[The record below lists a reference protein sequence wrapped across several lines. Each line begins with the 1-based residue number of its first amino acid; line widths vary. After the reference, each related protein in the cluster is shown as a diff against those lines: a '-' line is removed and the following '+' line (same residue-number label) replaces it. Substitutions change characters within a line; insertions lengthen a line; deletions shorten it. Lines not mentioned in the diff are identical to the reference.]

1 MDEKQHLI
9 PKFLLRRF
17 SDDDKIV
24 VWDRQLRKS
33 IPTSVDRA
41 ARIGSYYSVPE
52 EPTVPDE
59 GLEEALQSLSSV
71 PGLRDSI
78 LEVKEDGTTTLKRNA
93 IEAFLSHMEGKA
105 APAVQRLA
113 NDGPPAAGREREV
126 DRFYIAALVALQ
138 HVRGES
144 FREQFDEVTR
154 TFIRFQM
161 ENSTDTVEA
170 DLDGLDS
177 LQIGTSHKLAMML
190 TMAIE
195 NIAPILFTAT
205 WRVLHYARPEV
216 VGSDEGVGLWARPS
230 RDLDERPLAIGTADA
245 IYVPL
250 GAHDILQL
258 TNSSLK
264 EELVPGGDAKLR
276 QSNEAV
282 ASAAQRWIFTH
293 PDNSAVHDL
302 GVRPRRRVRRELF
315 PLPSLPS
322 GARHELL
329 RFSNT
334 L

>member
-17 SDDDKIV
+17 SDDEKIV

-41 ARIGSYYSVPE
+41 AKIGSYYSVPE

-59 GLEEALQSLSSV
+59 GLEEALQTLSSV

-78 LEVKEDGTTTLKRNA
+78 LEFNDDGTAILKRNA
-93 IEAFLSHMEGKA
+93 IEAFLSYMEGKA
-105 APAVQRLA
+105 VI
-113 NDGPPAAGREREV
+113 GGEREM

-138 HVRGES
+138 YLRGES
-144 FREQFDEVTR
+144 FREQFDEVVR
-154 TFIRFQM
+154 AFIKFRL
-161 ENSTDTVEA
+161 ENSA
-170 DLDGLDS
+170 DSGEMSLDVLDN

-190 TMAIE
+190 SMAIE
-195 NIAPILFTAT
+195 NIAPLLFKFK
-205 WRVLHYARPEV
+205 WRVLHYSAPEV
-216 VGSDEGVGLWARPS
+216 VGTDEGVGLWARPS
-230 RDLDERPLAIGTADA
+230 RDLEVNPLAIGTADA

-258 TNSSLK
+258 TNSTLK
-264 EELVPGGDAKLR
+264 EEIVPGSDAKLR
-276 QSNEAV
+276 HSNEVV

-302 GVRPRRRVRRELF
+302 GVRPRRRVRHQLF

-322 GARHELL
+322 GERRELL
-329 RFSNT
+329 RFSNA

>member
-1 MDEKQHLI
+1 MDEKHHLI
-9 PKFLLRRF
+9 PRFLLRRF
-17 SDDDKIV
+17 SADDRIV

-52 EPTVPDE
+52 EPNVPDE
-59 GLEEALQSLSSV
+59 GLEEALQNLSEV

-78 LEVKEDGTTTLKRNA
+78 LEVNDDGTATLRRNA
-93 IEAFLSHMEGKA
+93 IEAFLSYMEGKA
-105 APAVQRLA
+105 EPAVQKLT
-113 NDGPPAAGREREV
+113 NDGPPPIGGEREI
-126 DRFYIAALVALQ
+126 DRFYIAALIALQ
-138 HVRGES
+138 YLRGES

-154 TFIRFQM
+154 AFLRFQM

-190 TMAIE
+190 SIAVE
-195 NIAPILFTAT
+195 NIAPLLFATT
-205 WRVLHYARPEV
+205 WRVLHYANPEV

-230 RDLDERPLAIGTADA
+230 RDLDEQPLAIGTADA

-258 TNSSLK
+258 TNSTLK
-264 EELVPGGDAKLR
+264 EEVVPGNDTKLR
-276 QSNEAV
+276 QSNEVV

-315 PLPSLPS
+315 SLPSLPS
-322 GARHELL
+322 GPQRGLL
-329 RFSNT
+329 RFSND